1 MRWSASVWG
10 LCHSNK
16 PPLGKGTT
24 VMSQILT
31 IELRDIA
38 REYANIYL
46 TL

>member
-24 VMSQILT
+24 AMSQILT
-31 IELRDIA
+31 IELCNDV
-38 REYANIYL
+38 YANPYL
-46 TL
+46 TP